1 MKDLDIMDLCAL
13 QALLIRYGNAIDRE
27 NTREITII
35 ANALN
40 VIMDDI
46 AYRAEAFYESLL

>member
-1 MKDLDIMDLCAL
+1 MKDLDIMDLCTL
-13 QALLIRYGNAIDRE
+13 QSLLIRYGNAMDKE
-27 NTREITII
+27 YTSEIAII

-46 AYRAEAFYESLL
+46 AHRAEAFYETLL